1 MADFAIVIGIEN
13 YLTPGIGKVRYAEAD
28 AQAIALA
35 LEELGFTVDCVLLSE
50 KATKNTIEHKIS
62 DLLDSLQPDDRV
74 LFYYAG
80 HGFAEVGNT
89 ILSCSDSILKKMGD
103 TGIRVSW
110 IMDRLEESACDKAMF
125 FFDACHAGATTLK
138 ADRSVLDTMSDAEM
152 KDFFAKAEHKV
163 CFAACKFNQ
172 TSISSSKLQHGVWT
186 YYLLKALRGE
196 VESALQSGR
205 YLTASNLQN
214 YLVKEVPLA
223 AKAARTE
230 DHKQTPMMY
239 GAQTA
244 GDFSVA
250 DLKPLLE
257 KKEASFS
264 DEDPLLVTAT
274 FRVKEETS
282 VKDLSGFRRGNRVP
296 DEIADYA
303 DNFIRRIASDDVK
316 GRVESWA
323 QKFRSALKLKRAD
336 MRVEEDRIITNDF
349 EYAIWCEQS
358 NTDAGEAVF
367 YEELSKVSAAIRTKS
382 VFDELFAEAFDRMV
396 ISPSKGIDVEHV
408 IDTLEALDT
417 DHIEVKY
424 PPDAKRCTVRLKGS
438 NVKLIITSDEIR
450 VLSDELAS
458 PNELVEAFLEAGK
471 ELKELAGA
479 PVLLLN

>member
-13 YLTPGIGKVRYAEAD
+13 YLTTGIGKVRYAEAD
-28 AQAIALA
+28 AQAVASA
-35 LEELGFTVDCVLLSE
+35 LEKLGFTVDCILLSE
-50 KATKNTIEHKIS
+50 KATKNTMAHKIS
-62 DLLDSLQPDDRV
+62 DLLESLQSGDRV
-74 LFYYAG
+74 LLYYAG

-89 ILSCSDSILKKMGD
+89 ILSCSDSILKKIGD

-172 TSISSSKLQHGVWT
+172 TSVSSSKLQHGVWT
-186 YYLLKALRGE
+186 FYLLKTLRGE
-196 VESALQSGR
+196 VKSALQKGR

-214 YLVKEVPLA
+214 YLSQEVPLA
-223 AKAARTE
+223 AKAARTD

-250 DLKPLLE
+250 DLQQLL
-257 KKEASFS
+257 
-264 DEDPLLVTAT
+264 DEQEVSSADDPLLLTAT
-274 FRVKEETS
+274 FRAQDEVS
-282 VKDLSGFRRGNRVP
+282 VKDLGGFRRGNRVP

-303 DNFIRRIASDDVK
+303 DNFIRRIASEDVK
-316 GRVESWA
+316 GRVEAWA
-323 QKFRSALKLKRAD
+323 QKFRSALKLKRTE

-358 NTDAGEAVF
+358 VDEAGEAVF
-367 YEELSKVSAAIRTKS
+367 YEELSKVSPTLRVKPA
-382 VFDELFAEAFDRMV
+382 FDELFTDAFDRMV
-396 ISPSKGIDVEHV
+396 ISPSKSIDVMHV

-417 DHIEVKY
+417 DRIDVKY
-424 PPDAKRCTVRLKGS
+424 PADAKRCTVRFIDS
-438 NVKLIITSDEIR
+438 NLKLIVTRDEIL
-450 VLSDELAS
+450 VLPNDLAS
-458 PNELVEAFLEAGK
+458 PNELAEAFLEAGT